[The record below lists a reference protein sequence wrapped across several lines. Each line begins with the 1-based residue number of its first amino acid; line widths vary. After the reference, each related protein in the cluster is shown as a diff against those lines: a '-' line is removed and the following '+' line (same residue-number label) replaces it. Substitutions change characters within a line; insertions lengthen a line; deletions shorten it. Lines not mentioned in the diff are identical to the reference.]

1 MISAASGADM
11 RKETEMPSRREN
23 LSFVMVFLGCF
34 SVVLVDIRDFFSV
47 SVKRIFFRSAGDKCL
62 KYCIVED

>member
-34 SVVLVDIRDFFSV
+34 SVVLVDIRVFFQYLLREFSFVPQATSV
-47 SVKRIFFRSAGDKCL
+47 
-62 KYCIVED
+62 